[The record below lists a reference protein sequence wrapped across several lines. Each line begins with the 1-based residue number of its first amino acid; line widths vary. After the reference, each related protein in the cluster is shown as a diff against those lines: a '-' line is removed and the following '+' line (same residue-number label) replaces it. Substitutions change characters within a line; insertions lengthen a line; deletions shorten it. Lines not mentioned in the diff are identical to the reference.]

1 MDKSKILSYLGLK
14 RQQGSA
20 LMSQAAG
27 RKSARRAHTAVGHAF
42 KAPTVPR
49 HDSIAAG
56 LRAFFEIKEK
66 WQLSYE
72 EARTLLGQPGKSTY
86 YNWQRGQ
93 VGDVVHRLD
102 LATRLSYV
110 LGIFKALNE
119 IYEHPELA
127 DSWVRKPN
135 AAFGGQSALDRML
148 GGQVVDLARV
158 REYLD
163 SVRG

>member
-1 MDKSKILSYLGLK
+1 
-14 RQQGSA
+14 
-20 LMSQAAG
+20 MSQVAG
-27 RKSARRAHTAVGHAF
+27 RKRARRAHTTVGDAF
-42 KAPTVPR
+42 KAPPVPR
-49 HDSIAAG
+49 QDSIATG

-72 EARTLLGQPGKSTY
+72 EAKTLLGQPGKSTY

-93 VGDVVHRLD
+93 VGDVVHRMD

-110 LGIFKALNE
+110 LGIYKALNE
-119 IYEHPELA
+119 IYEHPGLA
-127 DSWVRKPN
+127 DGWVRKSD

>member
-1 MDKSKILSYLGLK
+1 MP
-14 RQQGSA
+14 
-20 LMSQAAG
+20 QAAG
-27 RKSARRAHTAVGHAF
+27 RKRTRRVHTTVRHAF
-42 KAPTVPR
+42 KAPPVPR

-72 EARTLLGQPGKSTY
+72 EAKTLLGQPGKSTY

-93 VGDVVHRLD
+93 VGDVVHRMD
-102 LATRLSYV
+102 LATRISYV
-110 LGIFKALNE
+110 LGIFKALNT
-119 IYEHPELA
+119 IYEHAELA

-163 SVRG
+163 SIRG

>member
-1 MDKSKILSYLGLK
+1 
-14 RQQGSA
+14 
-20 LMSQAAG
+20 MSQASR
-27 RKSARRAHTAVGHAF
+27 RKSARRAHPVMGHAF
-42 KAPTVPR
+42 KAPQVPP

-56 LRAFFEIKEK
+56 LRAFFEIREK

-72 EARTLLGQPGKSTY
+72 EAKTLLGQPGKSTY
-86 YNWQRGQ
+86 YNWQRGE
-93 VGDVVHRLD
+93 VGDVVHRMD

-119 IYEHPELA
+119 IYERPELA
-127 DSWVRKPN
+127 DGWVRKPN
-135 AAFGGQSALDRML
+135 AVFGGQSALDRML

-163 SVRG
+163 SIRG

>member
-1 MDKSKILSYLGLK
+1 
-14 RQQGSA
+14 
-20 LMSQAAG
+20 MSQAAN
-27 RKSARRAHTAVGHAF
+27 RKRATRTHTTLGHAF
-42 KAPTVPR
+42 KAPAVPR

-66 WQLSYE
+66 WRLSYE
-72 EARTLLGQPGKSTY
+72 EAKTLLGQPGKSTY
-86 YNWQRGQ
+86 YSWQRGQ
-93 VGDVVHRLD
+93 VGDVVHRMD
-102 LATRLSYV
+102 LAARISYV
-110 LGIFKALNE
+110 LGIFKALNA

-127 DSWVRKPN
+127 DGWVRKPN

-163 SVRG
+163 SIRG

>member
-1 MDKSKILSYLGLK
+1 
-14 RQQGSA
+14 
-20 LMSQAAG
+20 MSQAAR
-27 RKSARRAHTAVGHAF
+27 RKSARRTNATMGYAF

-72 EARTLLGQPGKSTY
+72 EAKTLLGQPGKSTY

-93 VGDVVHRLD
+93 VGDVVHRMD

-119 IYEHPELA
+119 IYEQAELA
-127 DSWVRKPN
+127 DGWVRRPN

>member
-1 MDKSKILSYLGLK
+1 MCSRPL
-14 RQQGSA
+14 
-20 LMSQAAG
+20 
-27 RKSARRAHTAVGHAF
+27 
-42 KAPTVPR
+42 PVPR

-72 EARTLLGQPGKSTY
+72 EAKTLLGQPGKSTY

-93 VGDVVHRLD
+93 VGDVVHRMD

-110 LGIFKALNE
+110 LGIFKALNA

>member
-1 MDKSKILSYLGLK
+1 
-14 RQQGSA
+14 
-20 LMSQAAG
+20 MSQAAR
-27 RKSARRAHTAVGHAF
+27 RKIARRTHTAVDHPF
-42 KAPTVPR
+42 KAPAVPR
-49 HDSIAAG
+49 HASVAAG

-93 VGDVVHRLD
+93 VGDVVHRMD

-119 IYEHPELA
+119 IYEQPELA
-127 DSWVRKPN
+127 DGWVRRPN
-135 AAFGGQSALDRML
+135 AAFGGESALDRML

-163 SVRG
+163 SIGG

>member
-1 MDKSKILSYLGLK
+1 
-14 RQQGSA
+14 
-20 LMSQAAG
+20 MSQASR
-27 RKSARRAHTAVGHAF
+27 RKSARRAHPVMGHAF
-42 KAPTVPR
+42 KAPQVPP

-72 EARTLLGQPGKSTY
+72 EARTLLGQTGKSTY

-93 VGDVVHRLD
+93 VGDVVHRMD
-102 LATRLSYV
+102 LAARISYV

-127 DSWVRKPN
+127 DSWVRKPST
-135 AAFGGQSALDRML
+135 AFGGQSALDRML

>member
-1 MDKSKILSYLGLK
+1 
-14 RQQGSA
+14 
-20 LMSQAAG
+20 MSQASIRNRAQ
-27 RKSARRAHTAVGHAF
+27 RAAEARSPTFRA
-42 KAPTVPR
+42 PPVPR
-49 HDSIAAG
+49 HDAIAAG

-66 WQLSYE
+66 WSLSYE

-86 YNWQRGQ
+86 YNWQRGRI
-93 VGDVVHRLD
+93 GDVVHRMD

-119 IYEHPELA
+119 IYEQAELA
-127 DSWVRKPN
+127 DAWVRRSN

-163 SVRG
+163 SVKG